1 MARYHST
8 GNPALD
14 LGIFATA
21 VGIFFL
27 GRLAIQHWPKLVY
40 CFARKTR
47 EYAKVRYVHA
57 SAYAWSKRGDETD
70 HIHTASFEL
79 QDGRKI
85 KLHITHDDYI
95 MLRAGS
101 EGWLTRKGGWFLGFE
116 PGEKSEDAVRMDILT
131 HEIET

>member
-1 MARYHST
+1 M
-8 GNPALD
+8 
-14 LGIFATA
+14 
-21 VGIFFL
+21 
-27 GRLAIQHWPKLVY
+27 
-40 CFARKTR
+40 
-47 EYAKVRYVHA
+47 RYVHA

-95 MLRAGS
+95 MLRTGS

>member
-14 LGIFATA
+14 LGIFAAA

-27 GRLAIQHWPKLVY
+27 VRLAIQHWPKLVY

-57 SAYAWSKRGDETD
+57 SAYAWNKRGDETD

-85 KLHITHDDYI
+85 KLHITHEDYI
-95 MLRAGS
+95 MLCAGS
-101 EGWLTRKGGWFLGFE
+101 EGYLPAREDGFWALSR
-116 PGEKSEDAVRMDILT
+116 GKISMLQCKMVF
-131 HEIET
+131 

>member
-8 GNPALD
+8 GNPAID
-14 LGIFATA
+14 LGIFAAA

-27 GRLAIQHWPKLVY
+27 VRLAIQHWPKLVY

-47 EYAKVRYVHA
+47 EYAKVRDVHA

-79 QDGRKI
+79 QDGQKI

-95 MLRAGS
+95 MLRVGS
-101 EGWLTRKGGWFLGFE
+101 EGWLIRKGGWFLGFE
-116 PGEKSEDAVRMDILT
+116 PGEKSDDAVQTDILT